1 MLKNYV
7 PKYIYKNNVFE
18 QVLDSEQAEIDLL
31 ELNLDDLLNNT
42 QIKTA
47 TWQLKYLERIYGI
60 TIDESD
66 TLENRRARIIAKKRS
81 TEVEF
86 NNENVKNICR
96 SFSGG
101 EVEIHPHL
109 EEDYFVIEFVSTK
122 GTPPKIEDLYN
133 LIEEI
138 KPAHLGVEYKF
149 KYNTVYDLRQITVA
163 EARTHTVKS
172 VIEEDL

>member
-109 EEDYFVIEFVSTK
+109 EEDYFVIEFVSTM
-122 GTPPKIEDLYN
+122 GIPPKIEDLYN